1 MKSNFQ
7 LKHRNY
13 VAFNNFHG
21 CAVNNLGSKLKLQKM
36 RKSQKIKRYIQWLT
50 DDSYV
55 CYMYQKRKPKE
66 QLAKGLAQL
75 KNITYISRQQMEQ
88 KMGAKIRGEF
98 VFFVEDKNGGLLD
111 IAVFEKGER
120 Q

>member
-1 MKSNFQ
+1 MDYRELSEIAEKWNHEWKQ
-7 LKHRNY
+7 Y
-13 VAFNNFHG
+13 
-21 CAVNNLGSKLKLQKM
+21 SKLKLQKM

-98 VFFVEDKNGGLLD
+98 VFFVEDKNGSLLD